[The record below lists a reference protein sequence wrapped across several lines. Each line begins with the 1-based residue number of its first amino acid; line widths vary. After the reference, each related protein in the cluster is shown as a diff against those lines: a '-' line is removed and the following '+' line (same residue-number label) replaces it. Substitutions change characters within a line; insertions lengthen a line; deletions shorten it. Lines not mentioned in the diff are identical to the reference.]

1 VVGAVL
7 AALCLAVP
15 VTLSA
20 DYKAVPYSEW
30 VANSC
35 ELVDD
40 GWASTVGPYP
50 WYRGGWEYPWEAVL
64 ALRQRGGAARGSIT
78 AETVIDA
85 QPSAM
90 HRAMW
95 DQSWLGRYVYVESVE
110 TGIIERSLV
119 IDAMANWTTVIDLTP
134 DQITSLNGGEFRAG
148 LRVRVW
154 SCEAAPPVSG

>member
-1 VVGAVL
+1 MIEIIL
-7 AALCLAVP
+7 
-15 VTLSA
+15 TLILSLTG
-20 DYKAVPYSEW
+20 PMPS
-30 VANSC
+30 SC

-50 WYRGGWEYPWEAVL
+50 WYQGGWEYPWEAVL

-154 SCEAAPPVSG
+154 WCEAAPPVSG